1 MIKAS
6 QLWCLRPADPIELEV
21 RSAPV
26 PTPRREEVLV
36 RVHATTVN
44 PIDVRR
50 AKGYGRRLLRLMGA
64 GKFPLILGNDFSG
77 VIAAVGTGVTNLH
90 LGDQVFGLVA
100 TGKGGA
106 HSSHLCVNSR
116 YIRRAGGKATA
127 EALAT
132 LPYCFTTVWQALR
145 GAGITKANAKGLQV
159 LAHGASGGL
168 GQLALQLLNSWGAS
182 VTAVC
187 SSANAALC
195 RELGAAAIFDRLQQP
210 LGALP
215 ASFDVGL
222 NFGDWQDEQVLLS
235 RLKQGALGYATVVH
249 PLLGNV
255 DRFGFLR
262 GAWRSYLDFSR
273 MRALA
278 AKKNATYRWIV
289 FSPQEEALDEL
300 QQLIASDTVKLP
312 VGMAAPFSEARRAFE
327 HVAKN
332 GRGRAVL
339 LP

>member
-1 MIKAS
+1 MPG
-6 QLWCLRPADPIELEV
+6 RG
-21 RSAPV
+21 
-26 PTPRREEVLV
+26 EVLV

-50 AKGYGRRLLRLMGA
+50 AKGYGRRLFRLMGA
-64 GKFPLILGNDFSG
+64 GEFPQILGNDFSG
-77 VIAAVGTGVTNLH
+77 GIAAVGTDVNNLH
-90 LGDQVFGLVA
+90 LGDQVFGLIP
-100 TGKGGA
+100 TSKGGA
-106 HSSHLCVNSR
+106 HSSHLCVDSR
-116 YIRRAGGKATA
+116 YVRRASGNATP

-145 GAGITKANAKGLQV
+145 GAGVTKANAKGLQV

-168 GQLALQLLNSWGAS
+168 GQLALQMLSSWGAS

-195 RELGAAAIFDRLQQP
+195 RELGAAAILDRLQQP
-210 LGALP
+210 LSALP
-215 ASFDVGL
+215 VCFDVGI
-222 NFGDWQDEQVLLS
+222 NFGDWQDEEVLLS

-249 PLLGNV
+249 PVLGNI
-255 DRFGFLR
+255 DRFGLVG

-273 MRALA
+273 VRALA

-289 FSPQEEALDEL
+289 FRPQGEALDEL
-300 QQLIASDTVKLP
+300 QQLLASDAVKLP

>member
-1 MIKAS
+1 MIKAL

-26 PTPRREEVLV
+26 PTPRGGEALV

-50 AKGYGRRLLRLMGA
+50 AKGYGQRLLRLMGA
-64 GKFPLILGNDFSG
+64 GEFPLILGNDFSG
-77 VIAAVGTGVTNLH
+77 VIAAVGTGVKNLH
-90 LGDQVFGLVA
+90 PGDQVFGLVP

-106 HSSHLCVNSR
+106 HSSHLCVDSR
-116 YIRRAGGKATA
+116 YIRRAGGNATA

-145 GAGITKANAKGLQV
+145 GAGVTKANAKGLQV

-168 GQLALQLLNSWGAS
+168 GQLALQLLSSWSAS

-187 SSANAALC
+187 STPNVATC
-195 RELGAAAIFDRLQQP
+195 RELGAAAVWDRLQQP

-222 NFGDWQDEQVLLS
+222 NFGDWQDEEVLLS
-235 RLKQGALGYATVVH
+235 RLKQGALGYATVVQ

-262 GAWRSYLDFSR
+262 GAWRSYRVFSR

-278 AKKNATYRWIV
+278 AEKNATYRWIN
-289 FSPQEEALDEL
+289 FRPQIEALDEL
-300 QQLIASDTVKLP
+300 QQLLASDAVKLP
-312 VGMAAPFSEARRAFE
+312 VGMAVPFSEARRAFE